1 MFFISGSN
9 IKNYLLN
16 LYNCNKNLVLL
27 NSVYAFFLQLTV
39 TDNIF
44 SEVKVMEV
52 LVPND
57 LKIIQSF
64 DRYLPF

>member
-44 SEVKVMEV
+44 SEVMEV
-52 LVPND
+52 LVPNN